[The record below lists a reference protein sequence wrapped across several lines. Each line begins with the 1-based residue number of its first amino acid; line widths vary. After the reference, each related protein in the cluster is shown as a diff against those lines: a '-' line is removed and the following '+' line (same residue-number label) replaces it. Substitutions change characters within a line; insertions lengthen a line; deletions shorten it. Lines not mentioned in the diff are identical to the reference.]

1 MKTLVT
7 LVLAVITALPAA
19 ARAQSTGLAGT
30 WELAL
35 FRFNEPTY
43 NRVKFEVSGES
54 VTGKSRNLEIA
65 GTLRGQILEFEAKNP
80 NGRVMG
86 KFKGTLSGNE
96 MFGEGDASGTP
107 VRWTARRAAARPSSP
122 RTHTFEPKEFH
133 RYFSSAIPPVLRIAP
148 GDTVRTWGV
157 DAGGTDSRGTR
168 RSLGGNPQ
176 TGPFFVEGALPGD
189 TLVVRLTRVRLNRD
203 SAGSGDSVVPT
214 TVGPGYFRNAKRAED
229 FDSNWKLDRERGVAM
244 LAKPTERLKNL
255 RIPLAPM
262 LGCVAVAPPG
272 RESFRTGNLGSW
284 GGNMDYNQIR
294 EGTTLYFPV
303 YHPGALLF
311 VGDGHAAQGDGELTG
326 DALETSMDIEFSV
339 DVIEDQ
345 DLGSPRAENDEYVM
359 AIGIAGSMPDAFK
372 RATTEMALWLERE
385 YKLSANES
393 AMLLGFAL
401 RYDVAELIDPQ
412 VNMVAKIPKSILRQI
427 GK

>member
-1 MKTLVT
+1 MRTWATVVFLFAAA
-7 LVLAVITALPAA
+7 LAPA
-19 ARAQSTGLAGT
+19 ARAQSAGLAGT
-30 WELAL
+30 WEFTT
-35 FRFNEPTY
+35 FRFGEPNY
-43 NRVKFEVSGES
+43 NRVKLEVNGEA
-54 VTGKSRNLEIA
+54 VTGKSRDVSIA
-65 GTLRGQILEFEAKNP
+65 GTLRGQNLELEYKSS
-80 NGRVMG
+80 NGRLLG
-86 KFKGTLSGNE
+86 KLKGTVSGNE
-96 MFGEGDASGTP
+96 LSGDGDVSGTAI
-107 VRWTARRAAARPSSP
+107 RWTARRAAPRPAAP
-122 RTHTFEPKEFH
+122 RTHAFEPKEFH
-133 RYFSSAIPPVLRIAP
+133 RFFSSAIPPALRIAP
-148 GDTVRTWGV
+148 GDTVRTWSV
-157 DAGGTDSRGTR
+157 DAGGTDAGGTR

-176 TGPFFVEGALPGD
+176 TGPFYVEGAMPGD
-189 TLVVRLTRVRLNRD
+189 TLVVHLRRVRLNRD
-203 SAGSGDSVVPT
+203 SAGSGDSLVPT
-214 TVGPGYFRNAKRAED
+214 TVGPGYVRNAKRAEN
-229 FDSNWKLDRERGVAM
+229 FDSNWKLDREQGVAM
-244 LAKPTERLKNL
+244 LAKPTDRLKNL

-326 DALETSMDIEFSV
+326 DALETSMEIEFSV

-345 DLGSPRAENDEYVM
+345 DLGMLRAENDEYVM
-359 AIGIAGSMPDAFK
+359 AIGIAGSLPDAFK
-372 RATTEMALWLERE
+372 RATTDLALWLERE

-412 VNMVAKIPKSILRQI
+412 INIVAKIPKSVLRQLS
-427 GK
+427 K